1 MWKLKQANVDVT
13 ILKMFYNSVVLYVM
27 TYCILFF
34 YGALQ
39 YSDKS
44 KLNRICSIAQR
55 IMVTF
60 KYIFGQFSLILQ

>member
-1 MWKLKQANVDVT
+1 MWKLKQANMDVT

-27 TYCILFF
+27 IYCISLFH
-34 YGALQ
+34 GALQ

-44 KLNRICSIAQR
+44 ELSRICSIAQR